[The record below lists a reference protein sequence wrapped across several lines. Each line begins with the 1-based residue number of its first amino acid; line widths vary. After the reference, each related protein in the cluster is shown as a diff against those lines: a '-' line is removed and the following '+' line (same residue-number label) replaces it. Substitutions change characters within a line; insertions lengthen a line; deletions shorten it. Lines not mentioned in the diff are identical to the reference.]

1 MNFLK
6 ISLNLREGTRKIGKG
21 SIEFYPMWPVERI
34 WGALFI
40 FSGNIHKRPHLLVL
54 PPVDSRDNT
63 SIKVLSHKAEW
74 VFVRKKRKQR
84 NRNCQELRWLGISL
98 AVWSFS
104 NYPEG
109 RAEWRSNNSFCD
121 SCLTSISWKCP
132 GDCRDIL
139 TLYSLCNTCRA
150 QSDKS
155 SKFSMRVELR

>member
-1 MNFLK
+1 MESEQVNFLK

-54 PPVDSRDNT
+54 PPVDSRDNI

-84 NRNCQELRWLGISL
+84 NRNCGDLESALLLIFLKLPWGKGWMKKQQQLLWQLPYFSILEMPRGLQGHPNTLQFMQHLQSP
-98 AVWSFS
+98 VW
-104 NYPEG
+104 
-109 RAEWRSNNSFCD
+109 
-121 SCLTSISWKCP
+121 
-132 GDCRDIL
+132 
-139 TLYSLCNTCRA
+139 
-150 QSDKS
+150 
-155 SKFSMRVELR
+155 